1 MHRQLGALKILD
13 MKLKSWIRV
22 PVTMLALSTLSA
34 CSSIKYGDDFEHTR
48 TIFQSAKDA
57 YTENPNSEPLAF
69 RTASSKLNGV
79 DLTIK
84 LKRVVDDNPRA
95 GGLVR
100 LEGLAGEDSYQI
112 GCSLSP
118 AETERLRDRPE
129 SLAIGGTYRVRGKL
143 TGREISSAGMGFRLM
158 ECSFAE
164 VSRPTPR
171 KRPPTTGPDTDE
183 TWRP

>member
-1 MHRQLGALKILD
+1 MKSIIWLRIALTSL
-13 MKLKSWIRV
+13 S
-22 PVTMLALSTLSA
+22 LSTLSA
-34 CSSIKYGDDFEHTR
+34 CTTMEYGDDFEQTR
-48 TIFQSAKDA
+48 TIFRSAKAA

-69 RTASSKLNGV
+69 RNASSKLNGV

-100 LEGLAGEDSYQI
+100 LEGLAGADSYQI

-118 AETERLRDRPE
+118 AETERFRDRPE

-143 TGREISSAGMGFRLM
+143 TGREITSAGIGFRLM
-158 ECSFAE
+158 DCSFAE

-183 TWRP
+183 TWRL